1 MDEKEF
7 RIKLKTNMIAFV
19 IATAGTLCLPQVL
32 NLQEN
37 TLGFTNSIFS
47 VFMWLLCIYA
57 VSWSLHTIDWQD
69 RRGWLI
75 AGVLSFLFTT
85 AMLFGVR
92 LEAEGNVNFK
102 DYHLW
107 ISLPV
112 LTALFTILVRKF
124 WNFLGSIE
132 ERKSRLAAH
141 IKLPSTPT
149 GAVKYVD
156 VLMFAFLLM
165 CWLPVFLAV
174 YPGFFVYDAQEE
186 WLQVASRNFTTHHP
200 LVHVLLLGG
209 IVCAVHKV
217 TGSYNLGIACY
228 MLVQMIVVSGCF
240 TYLLVF
246 MRRRRVSKGLR
257 ILSLLYFALFPVIVM
272 FTLCSAKDALFTSAL
287 LMLLLA
293 LIELGSDSEAFFASR
308 KKMAF
313 FVLSALAMMLFRKN
327 GVYAF
332 AVMAVILLLYVNWK
346 FYGRRTEDGTLR
358 PGIHGTGEED
368 EDHGQEEQTS
378 LQDRL
383 LGKGRNPYLWKMA
396 WLLVVIFAAYY
407 AVNGVLTVALHAK
420 NEENQEI
427 LTVPIQQ
434 LARTYK
440 FNPEVFEPDDIAALH
455 EVLPEEALVLYN
467 PKLSDPV
474 KVHFRNDVYAA
485 DKSRY
490 ARLWLK
496 IGLRKPLSYV
506 NAWLM
511 NSYGFWY
518 PDTIIDV
525 YSGNTVFTFTYE
537 DSSYFGYEVEE
548 PGYRD
553 SKIPW
558 LDRAYRK
565 LSLEISQE
573 KVPIYSMLYSPGG
586 IFWCIAFV
594 FAYMLYRKKYHIV
607 VPYLMVLLVWLTVI
621 LGPTYL
627 PRYVLIFWFGMPLFA
642 AMLIEE
648 L

>member
-7 RIKLKTNMIAFV
+7 KIKLKTNTIAFV

-47 VFMWLLCIYA
+47 VFVWLLCIYA

-92 LEAEGNVNFK
+92 LEAAGNVNFK

-112 LTALFTILVRKF
+112 LTCLFTILVRKF
-124 WNFLGSIE
+124 WHFLGSIE
-132 ERKSRLAAH
+132 KRKSSLAAH
-141 IKLPSTPT
+141 IKLPVTPVR
-149 GAVKYVD
+149 AVRYVD
-156 VLMFAFLLM
+156 VLMFLFMLL

-200 LVHVLLLGG
+200 LMHVLLLGG

-228 MLVQMIVVSGCF
+228 MIVQMVIVSGCF
-240 TYLLVF
+240 TYLLVY
-246 MRRRRVSKGLR
+246 MRRKKVAKGLR
-257 ILSLLYFALFPVIVM
+257 IVSLFYFALFPVIVM
-272 FTLCSAKDALFTSAL
+272 FTLCSAKDTIFTSAL
-287 LMLLLA
+287 LMLILS
-293 LIELGSDSEAFFASR
+293 LIELGSDSEAFFASH

-346 FYGRRTEDGTLR
+346 FYGKRTEDGALR
-358 PGIHGTGEED
+358 PEIHGTGEED

-378 LQDRL
+378 LRDRL
-383 LGKGRNPYLWKMA
+383 PGRGGKPYLWKMA

-407 AVNGVLTVALHAK
+407 TVNGVLVVALHAK

-558 LDRAYRK
+558 LDQAYRK

-627 PRYVLIFWFGMPLFA
+627 PRYVLIFWFGLPLFA
-642 AMLIEE
+642 AMLLEE